1 MNNVEFVK
9 AMGRICSKNEC
20 YYCPL
25 DYKNNGE
32 NRGCIVL
39 RQKYPEKFVSIVEK
53 WAEDNPVQTRQSEML
68 KILPNI
74 RMTSYG
80 VIDLCPAEVEGKLD
94 MCSSYRFCAEC
105 KEQYWLSE
113 MDDK

>member
-9 AMGRICSKNEC
+9 AMDRICRKKEC
-20 YYCPL
+20 DYCPL

-68 KILPNI
+68 KIFPNI
-74 RMTSYG
+74 KMTSRG
-80 VIDLCPAEVEGKLD
+80 VIDLCPAEVDTKSD
-94 MCSSYRFCAEC
+94 RCSSYRFCPEC